1 MNRISVCIATHE
13 RPERLRGTIAALER
27 QTLRPHE
34 VVISDSSR
42 VEDRVLLRELAA
54 SPLGIKRVR
63 SERRALPWQRWW
75 AFCHAAGDILFFLD
89 DDIVLR
95 EDGVATLARA
105 WERLE
110 KESKEPTAGVGLI
123 VVDSQGNR
131 TPRRNRSPRERWL
144 GLSGLA
150 DGRVSPGGLTVSL
163 GGSRE
168 AGLVEA
174 DWLSGGAMSYRRT
187 VLEGVG
193 VLDCLV
199 ALYEEGYGK
208 GEDAVFAAQARR
220 FGSLWVVTDAIA
232 RHCDEAGTQARAVPQ
247 AGWRRG
253 MWGTWGRAHTMRW
266 IATDRRALSR
276 TWLRVACLEVARSL
290 TLLLRT
296 PLSGGAWARLA
307 GSVWGSVR
315 SVVRWNRIPSGPRS
329 AEAVSPLAA
338 GSHALRRMG

>member
-42 VEDRVLLRELAA
+42 VEDPALLRALAA

-63 SERRALPWQRWW
+63 SEKRALPWQRWW
-75 AFCHAAGDILFFLD
+75 AFCHATGDILFFLD

-110 KESKEPTAGVGLI
+110 KESREPTAGVGLI
-123 VVDSQGNR
+123 VVDALGNR
-131 TPRRNRSPRERWL
+131 APRRHGSPRERWL

-163 GGSRE
+163 GGSAE
-168 AGLVEA
+168 AGLVGA
-174 DWLSGGAMSYRRT
+174 DWLSGGAMSYRRS
-187 VLEGVG
+187 VLESVG

-220 FGSLWVVTDAIA
+220 LGSLWVITEPIA
-232 RHCDEAGTQARAVPQ
+232 RHCDEPGTKARAVPQ

-266 IATDRRALSR
+266 IATDRRALLG
-276 TWLRVACLEVARSL
+276 TWLRMASLEVARSMAA
-290 TLLLRT
+290 LLRA
-296 PLSGGAWARLA
+296 PLSGAAWARLA
-307 GSVWGSVR
+307 GSVWGSLR

-329 AEAVSPLAA
+329 AEAVSPLPA
-338 GSHALRRMG
+338 GSPALPRTG